1 MKYDPGLPPRSLAR
15 LLGLGGAGRSHLA
28 RLANTALDL
37 AGKAASVEQGALLLE
52 MGADFLLAAWEA
64 DPLDGRL
71 ASMLLALAHKL
82 PILPGPV
89 LEALRAVAG
98 NWREMEN
105 TAYLDRLEQDGDAAR
120 LLRYLEGQARRAPLN
135 LAWVQR
141 LARLG
146 LESGDLPLVQAALA
160 PLAAPGLRAATLP
173 LLADAALAAG
183 VAQAAPGLAAEAA
196 AGLPLPGA
204 QSRLA
209 RALLLAGQRNEAA
222 EALNRSLA
230 ARPWRTE
237 DRLLRHDIESGAD
250 QALAPLPGR
259 LRVLLAGAE
268 APALDAALAA
278 LVPGL
283 PADATIS
290 ALALGSDDAAALLG
304 SWADRLGA
312 DRMATEQIPLDPGR
326 PATRNWLLARPGA
339 AEADWLLFADPGAI
353 PAGDWAGRLGA
364 ALAAHPRAAAA
375 GCRILDAAN
384 PRRVLAAAGGLLFGL
399 EGELGEHPA
408 PGGGQVRFAPG
419 DLHAD
424 LPDLG
429 RFTFL
434 RPCLFVSGSFF
445 LVRSAVLREERFDLR
460 FSPRGFDT
468 ADLLLRLALKGE
480 RTVCQGHLAVAAP
493 DPSLAGVEEA
503 NLYKLQKKHQEPGVQ
518 ALAQAQE
525 SLTADALRP

>member
-1 MKYDPGLPPRSLAR
+1 MNYDLRLLPRPLAR
-15 LLGLGGAGRSHLA
+15 LLGLGGAGRAHLA
-28 RLANTALDL
+28 RLANAALDL
-37 AGKAASVEQGALLLE
+37 AGAASSPQQGALLLE
-52 MGADFLLAAWEA
+52 LGADFLLAAWEA

-71 ASMLLALAHKL
+71 ASMLLALAGKL

-89 LEALRAVAG
+89 LEALRVVAG

-105 TAYLDRLEQDGDAAR
+105 TAYLDRLADANDPGKLA
-120 LLRYLEGQARRAPLN
+120 RYLEGQARRAPLN
-135 LAWVQR
+135 LAWVQG
-141 LARLG
+141 LTRLG
-146 LESGDLPLVQAALA
+146 LESGDLPLVQAALSG
-160 PLAAPGLRAATLP
+160 LAAPGLRAATLP

-183 VAQAAPGLAAEAA
+183 VAEQAVGLAAEAA

-209 RALLLAGQRNEAA
+209 RALLAAGQREKARD
-222 EALNRSLA
+222 ALARSLA

-237 DRLLRHDIESGAD
+237 DRLLRQDLESGAD

-268 APALDAALAA
+268 AAALDAALAA

-290 ALALGSDDAAALLG
+290 ALALGSDDAASLLG
-304 SWADRLGA
+304 AWADRLGQ
-312 DRMATEQIPLDPGR
+312 DRMATEQLPLDPGR
-326 PATRNWLLARPGA
+326 PAARNWLLSRPETSQAG
-339 AEADWLLFADPGAI
+339 WLLFVDPGAI
-353 PAGDWAGRLGA
+353 PAPDWAGRLGA

-375 GCRILDAAN
+375 GGRILSAAN

-399 EGELGEHPA
+399 DGELGEHAA
-408 PGGGQVRFAPG
+408 PSGGRVRFAPG

-429 RFTFL
+429 RFTCL

-445 LVRSAVLREERFDLR
+445 LVRSAALREERFDLR
-460 FSPRGFDT
+460 FSPRSCDT
-468 ADLLLRLALKGE
+468 LDLCLRLALEG
-480 RTVCQGHLAVAAP
+480 RQTIFQGHLAVTAP
-493 DPSLAGVEEA
+493 DPALAGVEEA
-503 NLYKLQKKHQEPGVQ
+503 NLYKLQKKCDEAQTR
-518 ALAQAQE
+518 ALAEVQDE
-525 SLTADALRP
+525 VHREALPP